1 MEEDTDFIH
10 SKILHEISN
19 GVIYL
24 QEGKILYVNLA
35 TLEILDKKMEDLI
48 GMPFAGAFLE
58 YSENDDFN
66 QVLLDV
72 VYDDTQNHEK
82 IVQYFTGEVLKTL
95 HIKTSVVHFE
105 NFGIIIL
112 IDDLTELMKL
122 REVALDIENIKKI
135 NEQLSRA
142 RDFYKKTSEIDKLTG
157 LLNKSAFKKACEEN
171 VRHLTQDETEAFF
184 VIDLDYFKE
193 ANDTYGHQFG
203 DEILKKFSTSLK
215 KLFMKDSFVG
225 RFGGDEF
232 VILLE
237 KVADEN
243 FVIEKAK
250 NICRIAFDMTI
261 DDKKIKLSASVGI
274 AIFSGSEKNYEKIFE
289 MADKSV
295 YIVKSHGKNGF
306 SINLSDR
313 KFL

>member
-10 SKILHEISN
+10 SKILHEISD

-48 GMPFAGAFLE
+48 GKPFAGAFLE

-66 QVLLDV
+66 QMLLDV
-72 VYDDTQNHEK
+72 VYDDTQDHEK
-82 IVQYFTGEVLKTL
+82 IVQYFTGEKMKTL
-95 HIKTSVVHFE
+95 HIKTSAIHSE
-105 NFGIIIL
+105 NFGIVIL
-112 IDDLTELMKL
+112 MDDLTELMKL
-122 REVALDIENIKKI
+122 REVALDFENIKKI
-135 NEQLSRA
+135 NEQLSKA
-142 RDFYKKTSEIDKLTG
+142 RDFYKKNSEIDKLTG
-157 LLNKSAFKKACEEN
+157 LLNKIAFEKICKRTLKTFSQEDTA
-171 VRHLTQDETEAFF
+171 AFF

-203 DEILKKFSTSLK
+203 DEILKKFSMSLK
-215 KLFMKDSFVG
+215 KLFVRDSFIG

-237 KVADEN
+237 KVSDEN
-243 FVIEKAK
+243 FVVDKAK
-250 NICRIAFDMTI
+250 KICEIASTMII
-261 DDKKIKLSASVGI
+261 DDQKVRLSASIGI
-274 AIFSGSEKNYEKIFE
+274 VIFSGSEKDYDKIFE
-289 MADKSV
+289 TADKSV

-306 SINLSDR
+306 SINLSD
-313 KFL
+313 KNP